1 MLIELKN
8 ISKKYNDKI
17 IFEQANFSIENGEMS
32 AIIGQSGTGKTTLI
46 NILSG
51 CDTNFSG
58 QYYFNNELL
67 ENKNI
72 HAKLKNK
79 VSFVLQEIGV
89 LDYLTGEEN
98 ILLPFNY
105 SKRKVNLEYLKYIC
119 KLLNINN
126 ILNKKTKYLSGGEK
140 QRIAIARALIT
151 KPEILLADEPTGAL
165 DDINTFNTINLLSD
179 INKNLKTTIL
189 VVTHRKDILKF
200 FNKVYEIENKKT
212 NVV

>member
-1 MLIELKN
+1 MIELKN

>member
-1 MLIELKN
+1 MIELKN

-105 SKRKVNLEYLKYIC
+105 SKGKVNLEYLKYIC